1 MALPV
6 TRRKGRHLA
15 VPRVT
20 YKVVKMRRREEVH
33 EAKPGD
39 LTPGEESEES
49 PKADPHVSE
58 RVVANPH
65 RDHEKSKNIRQTDP
79 TTTQKKDHGSKD
91 QPRTVSSKRSHPSTS
106 LEEGKESTS
115 TAGKP
120 ESGTGETPPQHEA
133 VVRKGKEK
141 VQRTSPVDAGRGQ
154 SDEGDDGCS
163 QGKSAAVAESAP
175 EDRNVTHPPVDKGKA
190 TAQTVSHQSTSDE
203 EERPMKKPR
212 LVWTPELHNRF
223 MNAVNHLGIKN
234 AVPKTILQLMN
245 VEGMT
250 RENVASHLQKYRLF
264 LKRTAGLPPNAAL
277 PQDTAVQVP
286 FVHKQ
291 SAEPSTKSDRPRA
304 RSASENASPTM
315 EGDPSPAPE
324 GTTHSYPPFMGMH
337 YGSHFMPPFPMGMGM
352 GLQGQGLQSFYPF
365 GGIPWWTGE
374 PPGERADPRYTR
386 GSQPPEEKNGTS

>member
-1 MALPV
+1 
-6 TRRKGRHLA
+6 
-15 VPRVT
+15 
-20 YKVVKMRRREEVH
+20 MRRREEMR
-33 EAKPGD
+33 ETKPGD
-39 LTPGEESEES
+39 PTTEEESEDS

-58 RVVANPH
+58 RVTVNPH
-65 RDHEKSKNIRQTDP
+65 SGQEKSENIRPTDP
-79 TTTQKKDHGSKD
+79 KTGQKEDNGSKD
-91 QPRTVSSKRSHPSTS
+91 QPRTVASKRPHPSMS

-120 ESGTGETPPQHEA
+120 ESGTGETPPQHKA
-133 VVRKGKEK
+133 VDRKGKEK
-141 VQRTSPVDAGRGQ
+141 VQRTSPTDPGRGK
-154 SDEGDDGCS
+154 SEEGDDGCS

-175 EDRNVTHPPVDKGKA
+175 EDRNVTHPSIDKGKA
-190 TAQTVSHQSTSDE
+190 TVQTLSHQSSSDE

-277 PQDTAVQVP
+277 PPDTAVQVP
-286 FVHKQ
+286 FAHKQ
-291 SAEPSTKSDRPRA
+291 SAEPSAKSERPRT
-304 RSASENASPTM
+304 RSASENTSPTK

-337 YGSHFMPPFPMGMGM
+337 YGGHFMPPFPMGMGM
-352 GLQGQGLQSFYPF
+352 GMQGQGLQSFYPF